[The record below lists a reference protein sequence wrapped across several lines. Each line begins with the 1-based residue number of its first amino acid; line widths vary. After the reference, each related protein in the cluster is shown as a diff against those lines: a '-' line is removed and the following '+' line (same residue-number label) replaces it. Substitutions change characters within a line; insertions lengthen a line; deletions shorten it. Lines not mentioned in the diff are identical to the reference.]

1 MASRIRLPLISGF
14 GAARLYARV
23 SDPKYRAS
31 PMPTAPA
38 PTPAA
43 RMRLHRL
50 RKQSGLTCLTVELR
64 NTEITALVRKGL
76 LQPDSRHDLKA
87 VRKAMYAFLDRSL
100 GGVA

>member
-1 MASRIRLPLISGF
+1 MPNDPLRHPS
-14 GAARLYARV
+14 A
-23 SDPKYRAS
+23 
-31 PMPTAPA
+31 
-38 PTPAA
+38 AA

-87 VRKAMYAFLDRSL
+87 VRTAMYVFLDRSL
-100 GGVA
+100 GDVA